1 MSECLVCDRSL
12 EAPSKTGDYGG
23 RKSIK
28 CPRCGNFEIAGLPL
42 LEVLIRQMQKKE
54 RMRLSAW
61 IRTKRPSDFVIT
73 NENLEDIV
81 QSFPNYRVLDQQLLL
96 LRHLEDMTN
105 HPGGRVQVDLDDD
118 FPVIWAHNNDELLFH
133 LRELARRGFIGTKIL
148 QRSPTYDPSLRIK
161 QIEQATITTDG
172 WAYLDDHPAVDVG
185 NQAFV
190 AMSFSEAMGPAFS
203 DGIKPALEKA
213 GYDAYRVDLDPH
225 VQRIDAKIEHEIRN
239 SVFVVADVTEQKQG
253 VYYEAGFAMG
263 LGRPVIWTVKEEDKE
278 DLHFDTRQYRHII
291 WTDVAELREQLYH
304 LVSVLPDV
312 RRRRPHG
319 GP

>member
-1 MSECLVCDRSL
+1 MPECLVCDRSL

-61 IRTKRPSDFVIT
+61 IRTKRPSDFVIS
-73 NENLEDIV
+73 NENLEDII

-118 FPVIWAHNNDELLFH
+118 FPVIWAQNGDKLLFH
-133 LRELARRGFIGTKIL
+133 LRELARRGFIDTKIL

-161 QIEQATITTDG
+161 QIEQAMITTDG
-172 WAYLDDHPAVDVG
+172 WAYLD
-185 NQAFV
+185 
-190 AMSFSEAMGPAFS
+190 
-203 DGIKPALEKA
+203 
-213 GYDAYRVDLDPH
+213 
-225 VQRIDAKIEHEIRN
+225 
-239 SVFVVADVTEQKQG
+239 
-253 VYYEAGFAMG
+253 
-263 LGRPVIWTVKEEDKE
+263 
-278 DLHFDTRQYRHII
+278 
-291 WTDVAELREQLYH
+291 
-304 LVSVLPDV
+304 
-312 RRRRPHG
+312 
-319 GP
+319 